1 MPDRAL
7 ALIVYESLFGN
18 TEQLAESIYDGLRLS
33 MRVAM
38 VRADR
43 APVILPTDLDLLVVG
58 APTHA
63 FGLSRPSTRVT
74 ASAQAP
80 VVMPVE
86 VGVREWLGRLRY
98 RRGRTVAATF
108 DTKVV
113 SSHLPGSAARAT
125 AKVLHRRGYR
135 LVVDPAHFFLE
146 NAVGPPVAGE
156 TERSIAWAEELAA
169 RMRSNAGRAAHRR
182 TA

>member
-18 TEQLAESIYDGLRLS
+18 TEEIAETIYDGLRPA
-33 MRVAM
+33 MRVAL

-43 APVILPTDLDLLVVG
+43 APVILPTDLDLLIVG

-63 FGLSRPSTRVT
+63 FGLSRPSSRVT

-98 RRGRTVAATF
+98 RRGQTVAATF

-113 SSHLPGSAARAT
+113 SSHLPGSAARSA

-135 LVVDPAHFFLE
+135 LIADPAHFFLE
-146 NAVGPPVAGE
+146 NAVGPPVPGE
-156 TERSIAWAEELAA
+156 LKRSVAWAAELVA
-169 RMRSNAGRAAHRR
+169 RMQPQHGHAAHRR